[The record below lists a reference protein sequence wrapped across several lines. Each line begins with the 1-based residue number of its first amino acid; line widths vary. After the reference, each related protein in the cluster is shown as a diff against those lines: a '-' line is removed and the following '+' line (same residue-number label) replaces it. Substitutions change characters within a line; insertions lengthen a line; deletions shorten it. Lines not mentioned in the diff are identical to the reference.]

1 MGDLNVRFGRQR
13 LGNKIGTNEEPTIN
27 SYGKN

>member
-1 MGDLNVRFGRQR
+1 MGDLNVRVGSQR
-13 LGNKIGTNEEPTIN
+13 HGNKIGTNEEPTIN